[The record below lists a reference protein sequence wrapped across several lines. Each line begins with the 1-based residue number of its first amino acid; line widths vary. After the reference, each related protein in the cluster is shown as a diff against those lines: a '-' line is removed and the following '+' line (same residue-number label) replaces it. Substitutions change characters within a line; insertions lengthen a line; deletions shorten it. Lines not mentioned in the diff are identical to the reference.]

1 MARQALPLTRRTRGA
16 TIDAVG
22 RVAVA
27 ACALVASAC
36 AGTSSEPSP
45 PIATAGTAPATVDP
59 PVPSEGE
66 VAEVVVVHPVLR
78 TTIGSCEDFGVGVR
92 LEARRCHT
100 VGAPLDLGDWVAA
113 AEPVDD
119 PDAGWSVDITLVD
132 TAVPAT
138 VAAFEVAVAAGTDRF
153 LVVADG
159 RGLLEFTL
167 GDLALDP
174 DLDSD
179 PAAATLTLGPDLS
192 AREAAVV
199 AAVLAGR
206 PWPDLDRR
214 PAAVGEVW
222 TTALAVHV
230 CGAWLAAPPDVAASD
245 GLSIEDGLVVLR
257 PTAAA
262 DADRPVALGR
272 LLDAQGW
279 LATDDHVVLW
289 DGVDV
294 RTGDTCP
301 DGREATVRWSVDGD
315 DRTGDPSDVRL
326 GHRQVIVLSFDPAD
340 EVPVDEPPVSATLPI
355 PQLTADDGR

>member
-1 MARQALPLTRRTRGA
+1 MARQALPLIRRACGD
-16 TIDAVG
+16 TIAAVG
-22 RVAVA
+22 RVVLA
-27 ACALVASAC
+27 ASVLVASAC
-36 AGTSSEPSP
+36 AGTSSDPSP

-66 VAEVVVVHPVLR
+66 VPEVVVVHPVLR

-119 PDAGWSVDITLVD
+119 PETGWSVGLTLAGT
-132 TAVPAT
+132 TASAT
-138 VAAFEVAVAAGTDRF
+138 MAAFVAAVADGAERF
-153 LVVADG
+153 VVVADG

-167 GDLALDP
+167 GDLDAD
-174 DLDSD
+174 
-179 PAAATLTLGPDLS
+179 AVTLTLGPALS

-230 CGAWLAAPPDVAASD
+230 CGSWLAAPPDIAPSE
-245 GLSIEDGLVVLR
+245 GLSIEGGLVVQQ
-257 PTAAA
+257 PTSAT
-262 DADRPVALGR
+262 DADRPATLGR
-272 LLDAQGW
+272 LLEAQGW
-279 LATDDHVVLW
+279 LATDDQLVLW

-301 DGREATVRWSVDGD
+301 DGSEATVRWSVDGD
-315 DRTGDPSDVRL
+315 DRAGDPSDTRL
-326 GHRQVIVLSFDPAD
+326 GHRQVIVLSFDAAD
-340 EVPVDEPPVSATLPI
+340 AVPVDEPPVSATLPI
-355 PQLTADDGR
+355 PQLTAADGG